1 MLNLI
6 QAAVENEPKKLRF
19 YNASHLDAL
28 TKRAGLSDQDRIL
41 VRAVAAVLPFRVNDY
56 VIDELIDWSAA
67 PDDPIY
73 RLVFPQPDMLP
84 FEDIKPIVE
93 LLTRGAPTSEIQKA
107 ASNVRKKLNPHPGG
121 QLDLNVPLLNGERF
135 DGIQH
140 KYPETVLF
148 FPSQG
153 QTCHSYC
160 TYCFRWAQF
169 VQEPDYKISS
179 REIES
184 LCEYLRQHREV
195 TSVLITG
202 GDPMVMSAEKLSKY
216 IDPIIN
222 DPELSHIESIRIGTK
237 VLSYWPY
244 KFLTDS
250 DADEMLELF
259 ERVVNSGRNLAF
271 MAHFTHPRE
280 LETKAVEQAIQR
292 VLATG
297 ATIRTQSPIIRAVND
312 SADVWTSMWRKQVR
326 LGMLPY
332 YMFIERDTGPRSY
345 FEVPL
350 VRAYE
355 IFTEAYRNVSGL
367 CRTVRGPV
375 MSATPGKV
383 AFDGLM
389 EINGE
394 QYMALRFLQ
403 CRDPSYVNR
412 PFLAQYDADACWV
425 DDLKPALLDMGASP
439 WSQMHTKSRRDFE
452 FEQIGNSGND

>member
-1 MLNLI
+1 MFNLI
-6 QAAVENEPKKLRF
+6 QATVEKEPKKLRF
-19 YNASHLDAL
+19 YNASHLDTL
-28 TKRAGLSDQDRIL
+28 TKRAGLSDQDRIF
-41 VRAVAAVLPFRVNDY
+41 VRAVATILPFRVNDY

-107 ASNVRKKLNPHPGG
+107 ASIVRKKLNPHPGG
-121 QLDLNVPLLNGERF
+121 QLDLNVPLLNGKRF

-169 VQEPDYKISS
+169 VQEPDYKIAS

-222 DPELSHIESIRIGTK
+222 DPGLSHIESIRIGTK

-250 DADEMLELF
+250 DADEMLGLF
-259 ERVVNSGRNLAF
+259 ERVIKSGKNLAF
-271 MAHFTHPRE
+271 MAHFTHPKE
-280 LETKAVEQAIQR
+280 LETMAVEQAIQR

-297 ATIRTQSPIIRAVND
+297 ATIRTQSPIIRTVND
-312 SADVWTSMWRKQVR
+312 SADVWASMWRKQVR

-355 IFTEAYRNVSGL
+355 IFTEAYKSVSGL

-383 AFDGLM
+383 AFDGVM

-412 PFLAQYDADACWV
+412 PFLALYDAGACWV
-425 DDLKPALLDMGASP
+425 DDLKPAALDMGVSP
-439 WSQMHTKSRRDFE
+439 WSQMHTKSLGAFE
-452 FEQIGNSGND
+452 FE

>member
-1 MLNLI
+1 MFNLI
-6 QAAVENEPKKLRF
+6 QATVENEPKKLRF
-19 YNASHLDAL
+19 YNASHLDTL
-28 TKRAGLSDQDRIL
+28 TKRAGLSEQDRIY
-41 VRAVAAVLPFRVNDY
+41 VRAVAAILPFRVNDY

-93 LLTRGAPTSEIQKA
+93 LLTLGAPTSEIQKA
-107 ASNVRKKLNPHPGG
+107 ASIVRRKLNPHPGG
-121 QLDLNVPLLNGERF
+121 QLDLNVPLLNGQRF

-169 VQEPDYKISS
+169 VQEPDYKIAS

-250 DADEMLELF
+250 DADAMLGLF
-259 ERVVNSGRNLAF
+259 ERVVKSGRNLAF

-280 LETKAVEQAIQR
+280 LETAAVEQAIQR

-312 SADVWTSMWRKQVR
+312 SADVWASMWRMQVR

-355 IFTEAYRNVSGL
+355 IFTEAYKSVSGL

-383 AFDGLM
+383 AFDGVM

-412 PFLAQYDADACWV
+412 PFLAQYDANACWV
-425 DDLKPALLDMGASP
+425 DDLEPAVLDMGASP
-439 WSQMHTKSRRDFE
+439 WSQINAKSRGAVE
-452 FEQIGNSGND
+452 FG